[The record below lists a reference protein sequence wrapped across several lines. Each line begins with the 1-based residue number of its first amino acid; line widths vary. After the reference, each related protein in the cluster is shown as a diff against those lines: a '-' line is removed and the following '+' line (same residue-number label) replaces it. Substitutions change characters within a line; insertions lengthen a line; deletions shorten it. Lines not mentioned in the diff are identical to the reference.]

1 MIISVETA
9 TKSLDYDWYSESGAS
24 CSTRPR
30 TVITENAAS
39 FAFYAERNDG
49 GWSATMFNLWI
60 PEQKDKEGRRIR
72 LSVKFDG
79 LESEAQARALAL
91 AYLALP
97 LEKTPSFKYARYSA
111 ELAECYGVAEA
122 GSPVLQFD
130 KMRQWAEAAIAR
142 ADLTKPCTPASSACF
157 AEIDKSA
164 ITEIGELQSHL
175 RTYALRDK
183 NGMRILFDDG
193 YVEGLETDVDVIITS
208 CNTGTRIQYTAFI
221 QDATKGYARNTETQ
235 KGRDE
240 AKELAIRRVQ
250 EIGRDITRQIEEHE
264 LTKKWLAGCVVFG
277 IVLVISVLIW
287 SMYPKTGQN
296 TLIVETSMRPLE
308 LKFLIQNAS
317 REAHSSDVAEN
328 PPVEMNLQVPAA
340 TSESSYA
347 ATPKESVRMKLQIPN
362 PPAKNIMLEIQ
373 NEPSGC
379 TLLLNGTRILRGT
392 DGKYSISAQGG
403 ILQILPPSK

>member
-39 FAFYAERNDG
+39 FAFYSERNDG

-72 LSVKFDG
+72 LSVRFDG
-79 LESEAQARALAL
+79 LESEAQVRALAL

-111 ELAECYGVAEA
+111 ELAECYGVAED

-130 KMRQWAEAAIAR
+130 KMKQWAESAIAR
-142 ADLTKPCTPASSACF
+142 ADLTKPCTPASRACF

-164 ITEIGELQSHL
+164 MTEIEELQRHL

-193 YVEGLETDVDVIITS
+193 YVEGLETDVDIIITL
-208 CNTGTRIQYTAFI
+208 CDTGTQIKHTPFAQPT
-221 QDATKGYARNTETQ
+221 
-235 KGRDE
+235 
-240 AKELAIRRVQ
+240 AKEADAEKKSCPALDFAIGLREKAQ
-250 EIGRDITRQIEEHE
+250 SCEITKNIMEHD
-264 LTKKWLAGCVVFG
+264 LTKKFVAGCVVLG
-277 IVLVISVLIW
+277 ILLVVSFLMWATASKNCEKI
-287 SMYPKTGQN
+287 
-296 TLIVETSMRPLE
+296 LIVQTSINPSD
-308 LKFLIQNAS
+308 LKFRIRNAS
-317 REAHSSDVAEN
+317 REKQTPNSEEMKILPRSSSDCG
-328 PPVEMNLQVPAA
+328 P
-340 TSESSYA
+340 TSGPE
-347 ATPKESVRMKLQIPN
+347 ELKLQIPDT
-362 PPAKNIMLEIQ
+362 PAGEITLEIL
-373 NEPSGC
+373 NEPTGC
-379 TLLLNGTRILRGT
+379 ILRLNGKKLNKGA
-392 DGKYSISAQGG
+392 DGKYSLPKQGG
-403 ILQILPPSK
+403 TLQILPPHQ